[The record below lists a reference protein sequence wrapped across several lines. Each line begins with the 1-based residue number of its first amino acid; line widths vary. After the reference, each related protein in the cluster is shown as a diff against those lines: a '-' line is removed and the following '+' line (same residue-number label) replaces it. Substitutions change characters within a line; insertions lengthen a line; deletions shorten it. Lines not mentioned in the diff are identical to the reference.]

1 MTRSRVA
8 AGAAVIVTSLL
19 LQATL
24 IGPLTMPAAVSLP
37 AVVVAAV
44 ALVDGPATGMSFGFS
59 MGLIADLGSS
69 HPAGILAL
77 TWLGLGVLCGKA
89 VDRRSVLGDA
99 VTAALL
105 CAAASVVAEVL
116 LAIVHASGANVGH
129 ALLYALA
136 AALGDFVLALA
147 VVPIARRLLYS
158 ERLQAPHPVITELRF
173 KASHV

>member
-8 AGAAVIVTSLL
+8 AAVAVIVTSLL

-24 IGPLTMPAAVSLP
+24 IGPLMFPVAVSLP

-44 ALVDGPATGMSFGFS
+44 ALVDGPATGMSFGFTT
-59 MGLIADLGSS
+59 GLVADLGSA

-99 VTAALL
+99 LTAAVL

-116 LAIVHASGANVGH
+116 LAIVHAGGANVGH
-129 ALLYALA
+129 ALLYAVPA
-136 AALGDFVLALA
+136 AIGDFVLALA
-147 VVPIARRLLYS
+147 VVPLARRLLHT
-158 ERLQAPHPVITELRF
+158 ERLRAPHPVISELRF
-173 KASHV
+173 GASHV